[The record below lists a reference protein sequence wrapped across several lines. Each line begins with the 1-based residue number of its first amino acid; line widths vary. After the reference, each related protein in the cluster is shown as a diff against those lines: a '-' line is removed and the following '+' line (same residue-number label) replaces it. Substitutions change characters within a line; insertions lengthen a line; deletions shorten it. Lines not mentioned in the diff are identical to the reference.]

1 MLFCCRMSGHSG
13 RKKFILVVD
22 NEPLVSESIQMLLG
36 DDDYIVQQV
45 ESGYLALAMFAEGR
59 YDMIFTDY
67 CMPEMRGD
75 KFAAAIKRMCPT
87 QPIVMI
93 TAFPEKLQTSAN
105 ALGGVDSFICKPF
118 DAEVLRTAL
127 ARYARP

>member
-1 MLFCCRMSGHSG
+1 MLFLNCMNGHTG
-13 RKKFILVVD
+13 HKKHILVVD
-22 NEPLVSESIQMLLG
+22 DEPLVSQSIQMLLE
-36 DDDYIVQQV
+36 DDGYIVHQV

-87 QPIVMI
+87 QPVVMI

-105 ALGGVDSFICKPF
+105 ALGGVDSLLCKPF
-118 DAEVLRTAL
+118 DADMLRTAL
-127 ARYARP
+127 ARYTRP